1 MRDWFEEIWIVVS
14 HSTKTQLALA
24 LAVIFFVGFMLIGQM
39 LVDRIE
45 LHGVMTPLTDVIRE
59 RLLHRYHKAAWIAL
73 ASFLLLAVRLYQK
86 DRRRLLG
93 F

>member
-1 MRDWFEEIWIVVS
+1 MRDWLEEIGMAIS

-24 LAVIFFVGFMLIGQM
+24 LAVFSFVGFMLVGQL

-45 LHGVMTPLTDVIRE
+45 LHGVMAPLTDVLRE
-59 RLLHRYHKAAWIAL
+59 RLLHRYHKAASIAFV
-73 ASFLLLAVRLYQK
+73 SFLLLAVRLYRK

-93 F
+93 R